1 MAFALFILVNATLF
15 IRPGE
20 FMPQLAGVPIYLM
33 AILSCMVVASPKLIA
48 QWARQP
54 FSERPISLCMIG
66 LLAGVIL
73 SHAAHLD
80 LAEAYT
86 YGIDFARVVV
96 YFLLLVGLVDTP
108 RRLRLLFGWIFGFV
122 LLMGTAA
129 VLAYHGVIDV
139 AALTPLERHDEVDAV
154 TGQPITMYQLVG
166 TGTFNDPNDLSLIL
180 ATGFLVGL
188 FFLTDRKLGFA
199 RLAVL
204 AGLAMMVYAQTLTQS
219 RGGLLAWL
227 AGLGVLL
234 AVRVGPRWTIV
245 LTVAGLPVL
254 LTVLGGRMARLSMS
268 EGTAQARIHLW
279 RDAMIL
285 FRQSPLF
292 GIGTDNLAD
301 EIGLVAHNSFVQCF
315 AEMGLLGAAMFVG
328 VFFFATRGLFLAGSP
343 AARPLDPDLRR
354 MRGYLLALLAAL
366 AVGQMTLTR
375 CYVIST
381 YITIGLCEAYQLMVF
396 GQTTRVYFRL
406 DMKNV
411 LGLVIVTGACL
422 VSILIAIRLLVQ

>member
-20 FMPQLAGVPIYLM
+20 FLPQLAGVPIYLL
-33 AILSCMVVASPKLIA
+33 AILSCVVVALPKLIA
-48 QWARQP
+48 QWTRQP
-54 FSERPISLCMIG
+54 FGERPISLCMIG
-66 LLAGVIL
+66 LLIGVIL

-80 LAEAYT
+80 LAKAYV

-108 RRLRLLFGWIFGFV
+108 RRLRQFFGWIFGFV

-129 VLAYHGVIDV
+129 VLTYHGVIDI
-139 AALTPLERHDEVDAV
+139 AALTPLERHDEADAV
-154 TGQPITMYQLVG
+154 TGQPITIHQLVG

-188 FFLTDRKLGFA
+188 YFLNDRKLGFA
-199 RLAVL
+199 RLSVL
-204 AGLAMMVYAQTLTQS
+204 VGLAMLVYAQTLTQS

-227 AGLGVLL
+227 AGVGLVL
-234 AVRVGPRWTIV
+234 AIRVGLRWTIV
-245 LTVAGLPVL
+245 LTVTGLPVL
-254 LTVLGGRMARLSMS
+254 LTVLGGRVARLSMS
-268 EGTAQARIHLW
+268 EGTAQDRIQLW
-279 RDAMIL
+279 RDAMVL

-315 AEMGLLGAAMFVG
+315 AEMGLLGGMTFVG
-328 VFFFATRGLFLAGSP
+328 VFFFATRGLFLTDSA

-375 CYVIST
+375 SYVIST
-381 YITIGLCEAYQLMVF
+381 YITIGMCEAYQLI
-396 GQTTRVYFRL
+396 
-406 DMKNV
+406 V
-411 LGLVIVTGACL
+411 LGLTTQVSLRLDLKNVVGLVMVTGASL
-422 VSILIAIRLLVQ
+422 VSILIAVRVLVQ